1 MPVMK
6 RADPEFVLADPVSA
20 DAEAFGRLRARLLL
34 SPWGEAPHRALAVV
48 SADEGDGRSYVCANL
63 AASISQMG
71 RRTLLVDADLRRPRQ
86 HKLFSTGNDRGLTTC
101 LAGLE
106 PVECKRSVPGFPFLS
121 IVPAGP
127 MADNALDRI
136 HSPAF
141 ATWMQHAMR
150 DYDFVVLDTPS
161 ANANL
166 EALAI
171 AAIAR
176 YALVVGRNGQ
186 SRVRSVQ
193 SLLEAL
199 AHAGVQVTGIVMN
212 DH

>member
-1 MPVMK
+1 MK
-6 RADPEFVLADPVSA
+6 APDCEFVLSDPLSA
-20 DAEAFGRLRARLLL
+20 DAEAFAALRAKLLL
-34 SPWGEAPHRALAVV
+34 GPWGEAPHRALAVV
-48 SADEGDGRSYVCANL
+48 SADEGDGRTYVSANL

-86 HKLFSTGNDRGLTTC
+86 HELFSTGNERGLSTC
-101 LAGLE
+101 LAGRQ
-106 PVECKRSVPGFPFLS
+106 PVDCTHSVAGFPFLS

-127 MADNALDRI
+127 LPDNPIEHI

-150 DYDFVVLDTPS
+150 DYDLVIVDTPS
-161 ANANL
+161 ANANV

-176 YALVVGRNGQ
+176 YALVVGRNGL

-193 SLLEAL
+193 FLLDAL
-199 AHAGVQVTGIVMN
+199 SQAGVQVAGIAMN

>member
-1 MPVMK
+1 MK
-6 RADPEFVLADPVSA
+6 IADREFVLADPQSA
-20 DAEAFGRLRARLLL
+20 DAEAFGLLRARLLL
-34 SPWGEAPHRALAVV
+34 GTWGEAPHRALAVV
-48 SADEGDGRSYVCANL
+48 SADQGDGRSYVCANL

-86 HKLFSTGNDRGLTTC
+86 HQLFSTGNDRGLSTC
-101 LAGLE
+101 LASRE
-106 PVECKRSVPGFPFLS
+106 PVECTHSVSGFPFLS

-127 MADNALDRI
+127 MPDNPLEWI

-150 DYDFVVLDTPS
+150 DYDLVVVDTPS
-161 ANANL
+161 ASANL

-193 SLLEAL
+193 FLLESL
-199 AHAGVQVTGIVMN
+199 ADAGVQVAGIVMN

>member
-1 MPVMK
+1 MK
-6 RADPEFVLADPVSA
+6 TADPEFVVANPASA
-20 DAEAFGRLRARLLL
+20 DARAFGQLRAKLLL
-34 SPWGEAPHRALAVV
+34 GPWGEAPHRALAVV
-48 SADEGDGRSYVCANL
+48 STDEGDGRSYVCANL

-86 HKLFSTGNDRGLTTC
+86 HELFQADNGHGLSTC
-101 LAGLE
+101 LMGLE
-106 PVECKRSVPGFPFLS
+106 PADCTHRVPGFPFLS
-121 IVPAGP
+121 VVPAGP
-127 MADNALDRI
+127 TPDNPLEQI

-150 DYDFVVLDTPS
+150 DYDFVIVDTPS
-161 ANANL
+161 ANDNM

-171 AAIAR
+171 ASIAR
-176 YALVVGRNGQ
+176 HALVIGRNGQ

-193 SLLEAL
+193 SLLESL
-199 AHAGVQVTGIVMN
+199 GHAGVHVTGIVMN